1 MASGKI
7 RVGNTEVLICS
18 DGILEPTLEV
28 HFPSVSAEQMAPY
41 FERYPE
47 TKSAQGNLV
56 DPMGFFIL
64 RSGGKTILVDTGIGP
79 GPVEAF
85 RGIQGCLP
93 DELEQQG
100 VRADEIDIVVLTH
113 LHPDH
118 VGWNLA
124 TDGKPFFPK
133 ARYVTSQTDW
143 DFFSNPETWKLFPFP
158 YLETSVMPLQELGV
172 LDLVTGEHSITSEIT
187 TMPTP
192 GHTPGHISLL
202 IVSAGERGIVL
213 GDVSGHP
220 AQVTEPNWVSGFDTD
235 PDLARETRKRVH
247 DRIEAEG
254 MTVMAGHFPTRGV
267 GKFVRLEG
275 RRYWQAL

>member
-1 MASGKI
+1 MANGKI

-28 HFPSVSAEQMAPY
+28 HFPSVSAEAMAPF

-47 TKSAQGNLV
+47 TRTAQGNLV

-64 RSGGKTILVDTGIGP
+64 RSGGKTILVDTGVGP

-85 RGIQGCLP
+85 GGVQGCLP
-93 DELEQQG
+93 DELKQHG
-100 VRADEIDIVVLTH
+100 VRPDEIDTVVLTH

-124 TDGKPFFPK
+124 ADGKPFFPK
-133 ARYVTSQTDW
+133 ARYVASEEEW
-143 DFFSNPETWKLFPFP
+143 ELFPFP
-158 YLETSVMPLQELGV
+158 YLETSVMPLQDLGV
-172 LDLVTGEHSITSEIT
+172 LDLVKGDHSITSEIT
-187 TMPTP
+187 TIATP
-192 GHTPGHISLL
+192 GHTPGHISVL

-220 AQVTEPNWVSGFDTD
+220 AQVTEPDWASGFDTD
-235 PDLARETRKRVH
+235 PDLAKETRKRIH

>member
-18 DGILEPTLEV
+18 DGTIEPTLEV

-85 RGIQGCLP
+85 GGIQGCLP

-113 LHPDH
+113 LH
-118 VGWNLA
+118 
-124 TDGKPFFPK
+124 TPK
-133 ARYVTSQTDW
+133 STGPLDNHLSKIEYARGDTI
-143 DFFSNPETWKLFPFP
+143 P
-158 YLETSVMPLQELGV
+158 
-172 LDLVTGEHSITSEIT
+172 T
-187 TMPTP
+187 T
-192 GHTPGHISLL
+192 IL
-202 IVSAGERGIVL
+202 RG
-213 GDVSGHP
+213 GG
-220 AQVTEPNWVSGFDTD
+220 
-235 PDLARETRKRVH
+235 
-247 DRIEAEG
+247 
-254 MTVMAGHFPTRGV
+254 TV
-267 GKFVRLEG
+267 
-275 RRYWQAL
+275 

>member
-7 RVGNTEVLICS
+7 RVGNTEVFICS
-18 DGILEPTLEV
+18 DGILEPPLEV
-28 HFPSVSAEQMAPY
+28 HFPSVSAEEMAPY

-47 TKSAQGNLV
+47 TRSAQGNLLGR
-56 DPMGFFIL
+56 MGFFIL
-64 RSGGKTILVDTGIGP
+64 RSGGKNILVDTGAGP
-79 GPVEAF
+79 GPVEALGGVEG
-85 RGIQGCLP
+85 RLP
-93 DELEQQG
+93 DELEEQG
-100 VRADEIDIVVLTH
+100 VRADEIDTVVLTH
-113 LHPDH
+113 LHVDH

-124 TDGKPFFPK
+124 SDGKPFFPK
-133 ARYVTSQTDW
+133 ARYVVSQADW
-143 DFFSNPETWKLFPFP
+143 DFFSNPERWKVFP
-158 YLETSVMPLQELGV
+158 YLEAVVMPLQELGV
-172 LDLVTGEHSITSEIT
+172 LDLVTGEHSITDEVT
-187 TMPTP
+187 TFPTP

-220 AQVTEPNWVSGFDTD
+220 AQVTEPDWVSSFDTD

-267 GKFVRLEG
+267 GRFVRLEG